1 MLLHFGIAD
10 SRPAPY
16 APPTMKTPISYC
28 LWAALLLGAA
38 PLQAQTTL
46 RVTAHNVN
54 LRAKPSLE
62 NSEVLGQAQYDDR
75 LTAYDIGDEWIAIA
89 PPATLNVWVSKA
101 YVQQPQNTIGATRV
115 NVRAGPSIN
124 YNIVDT
130 LELGTPVD
138 PREEVSDWLKIAP
151 PATTRVW
158 IHRDF
163 VEILADTPPLAASPE
178 PDPAPEAIPPQ
189 KVVRKSKSQ
198 KARPAPDTG
207 LPTPIVLPSVPVRD
221 SAARDIPVPPP
232 ANLKLIPL
240 EGQGRLTEFVGE
252 LRAAP
257 LISEA
262 PTRYRVIRWQRNRWQ
277 VLCHVYGEAS
287 KFRSLQNK
295 LVRVQGR
302 EYWIQGAAAPV
313 LVPDQVQEVTEASE
327 TEP

>member
-1 MLLHFGIAD
+1 
-10 SRPAPY
+10 
-16 APPTMKTPISYC
+16 MKTPISYC

-62 NSEVLGQAQYDDR
+62 NSEVLGQVQYDDH

-89 PPATLNVWVSKA
+89 PPATLAVWVSKA
-101 YVQQPQNTIGATRV
+101 YVQQPQNTIGAPRV

-130 LELGTPVD
+130 LDLGTPVE

-163 VEILADTPPLAASPE
+163 VEILADTPQLAANPE
-178 PDPAPEAIPPQ
+178 PDPAPEAAPPE
-189 KVVRKSKSQ
+189 KSPRKRKSQ
-198 KARPAPDTG
+198 KAAAAPMTTAAAPATPSPDSG

-221 SAARDIPVPPP
+221 SATRDIPVPPP

-240 EGQGRLTEFVGE
+240 EGQGRLAEFVGE

-257 LISEA
+257 LINEA
-262 PTRYRVIRWQRNRWQ
+262 PTRYRVIRWQHNRWQ

-287 KFRSLQNK
+287 KFRSLQDK
-295 LVRVQGR
+295 RVRVQGR

-313 LVPDQVQEVTEASE
+313 LVPDQVQEITAASE
-327 TEP
+327 TER